1 MAILYFFG
9 GGSMKR
15 FVAVLLLA
23 GGLLMAHGVNAAP
36 VTWTL
41 TSSFASPTTVT
52 GTYSYDSDTNSYSNV
67 NLTYYNGT
75 TYFPITFAISSYSQN
90 AYFVGTVNGAI
101 QNVSPAVSFGL
112 VSPMTNGGGTIQAIN
127 VIVDTCLATLNGQ
140 CTVVGVP
147 HLSNIAISA
156 SVTGVP
162 LSPIPSLSEWTQL
175 LLALM
180 TIMLVGW
187 HFHRERSY

>member
-1 MAILYFFG
+1 MLMVG
-9 GGSMKR
+9 VKR
-15 FVAVLLLA
+15 FVAALLILSDVLVA
-23 GGLLMAHGVNAAP
+23 NEVNAAP

-52 GTYSYDSDTNSYSNV
+52 GTYSYDSDTNAYSNV

-75 TYFPITFAISSYSQN
+75 TYFPITYAISSYSQN
-90 AYFVGTVNGAI
+90 VTFVGTVNGAI

-127 VIVDTCLATLNGQ
+127 LIVDTCQATSNGQ
-140 CTVVGVP
+140 CTAVGVP
-147 HLSNIAISA
+147 HLSNLALSA

-162 LSPIPSLSEWTQL
+162 LSPIPSLSEWAQL
-175 LLALM
+175 MLALM
-180 TIMLVGW
+180 VMTVIGW

>member
-1 MAILYFFG
+1 
-9 GGSMKR
+9 MKR

-75 TYFPITFAISSYSQN
+75 TYFPITFAISSYTQN

-127 VIVDTCLATLNGQ
+127 LIVDTCLATLNGQ

>member
-1 MAILYFFG
+1 
-9 GGSMKR
+9 MKR
-15 FVAVLLLA
+15 FVGLLMLA
-23 GGLLMAHGVNAAP
+23 GGFLVANGVSAAP

-75 TYFPITFAISSYSQN
+75 TYFPITYAVPSYSQN
-90 AYFVGTVNGAI
+90 VRFVGTVNGAI
-101 QNVSPAVSFGL
+101 QNVSPAVNLGL
-112 VSPMTNGGGTIQAIN
+112 VSPMTNSGGTIQATDLQ
-127 VIVDTCLATLNGQ
+127 VDTCQTTSNGQ
-140 CTVVGVP
+140 CTVVGLP
-147 HLSNIAISA
+147 HLSSLLLSA

-162 LSPIPSLSEWTQL
+162 LSPPPQAIPTLSEWTLML
-175 LLALM
+175 LGLM
-180 TIMLVGW
+180 VMTVIGW